1 MAAAEAP
8 VVVEHRF
15 RVMGS
20 EGHVIVNGPARQAT
34 RLAEHTA
41 PRRLADLEAHW
52 SRFVP
57 ASDLCRLA
65 DAEGDW
71 CRVHPDTITLV
82 ETMQAGSVATVGRY
96 DPTLAVHLAAAGHP
110 SSAALAHAPRARV
123 GNGNGA
129 GHGSVHDVEVDRRSG
144 LVRTPV
150 GLALDPGGI
159 GKGLAAD
166 LVAAELCDAGAA
178 GALVGIG
185 GDLAARGTPPDETG
199 WVIVVEQPDGPGTVL
214 GRIAIDGG
222 GVATSSTRS
231 SRWVVDGSEAHHV
244 IDPDSGSPSTT
255 DLAAVT
261 VIAPTGWQA
270 EVHATAA
277 LLEGSEGAVR
287 HLESWDLDGVAVAL
301 DGTRFATTA
310 LAHPGSAS

>member
-1 MAAAEAP
+1 MAAAEVP

-20 EGHVIVNGPARQAT
+20 DGHVIVVGPPEQAT

-41 PRRLADLEAHW
+41 PRRLAGLEAHW

-65 DAEGDW
+65 AAEGDW
-71 CRVHPDTITLV
+71 CRVHPDTIALV
-82 ETMQAGSVATVGRY
+82 ETMQAGSIATVGRY

-110 SSAALAHAPRARV
+110 SSAALPDRPRHLLAHH
-123 GNGNGA
+123 A
-129 GHGSVHDVEVDRRSG
+129 GRSSIHDIEVDRRSG
-144 LVRTPV
+144 LVRTPA

-166 LVAAELCDAGAA
+166 LVAAELCAAGAA
-178 GALVGIG
+178 GALVGVG
-185 GDLAARGTPPDETG
+185 GDLAARGTPPDENG
-199 WVIVVEQPDGPGTVL
+199 WMIVVEHPDEPGTVL

-287 HLESWDLDGVAVAL
+287 HMEAWELDGVAVAL

-310 LAHPGSAS
+310 LAHLGSAS